1 MSTLKES
8 FPRWAAGGGI
18 FAKME
23 SEGYGTTFP
32 WLAGNAS
39 QRLDMLYFGN
49 YSGNKTVSPYIDAL
63 IAVNADQDDPR
74 IILETEKLF
83 LVSMIAKRYSAKWG
97 KLYAVLNAEYN
108 PIENYNMYQ
117 KETPDITHKHSV
129 SNDYG
134 TTDTKTL
141 KRDITRTES
150 ATEDF
155 EIGDTKT
162 LKRDITRTESA
173 TEDFEITDER
183 KVNVDTTVQT
193 DVDNTNSVYGFNS
206 SAAVKANELDSGT
219 TVHTTGLDTANKETN
234 TRNQTGGMTTR
245 ETADEDDNVESNVHT
260 QTGGMSTR
268 ETADPDDNIESITH
282 TQTGHTEDKE
292 TGTREL
298 ERSGNIGVT
307 TTQQM
312 LESEVALWQ
321 WEFFI
326 QVFKDVDD
334 VLAIPVYELNI

>member
-39 QRLDMLYFGN
+39 QRLDFLYFGN
-49 YSGNKTVSPYIDAL
+49 YSGNKTVSPYLDAL
-63 IAVNADQDDPR
+63 IAVNADQSDPR
-74 IILETEKLF
+74 IILENEKIF
-83 LVSMIAKRYSAKWG
+83 IVSMIVKRYREKWD
-97 KLYAVLNAEYN
+97 KLYAVLNATYN

-150 ATEDF
+150 ATPDF
-155 EIGDTKT
+155 EV
-162 LKRDITRTESA
+162 
-173 TEDFEITDER
+173 TDER

-234 TRNQTGGMTTR
+234 TRNQTGGM
-245 ETADEDDNVESNVHT
+245 ETH
-260 QTGGMSTR
+260 

-298 ERSGNIGVT
+298 ERSGNIGT
-307 TTQQM
+307 MTTQQM

>member
-39 QRLDMLYFGN
+39 QRLDFLYFGN
-49 YSGNKTVSPYIDAL
+49 YSGNKTVSPYLDAL
-63 IAVNADQDDPR
+63 IAANADQSDPR
-74 IILETEKLF
+74 IILENEKIF
-83 LVSMIAKRYSAKWG
+83 IVSMIVKRYREKWD
-97 KLYAVLNAEYN
+97 KLYAVLNATYN

-129 SNDYG
+129 SNDYAE
-134 TTDTKTL
+134 TDSKTL
-141 KRDITRTES
+141 N
-150 ATEDF
+150 
-155 EIGDTKT
+155 
-162 LKRDITRTESA
+162 RDITRTESA

-206 SAAVKANELDSGT
+206 TSAVKANELDSGT
-219 TVHTTGLDTANKETN
+219 TVRTTGNDTLNKETN
-234 TRNQTGGMTTR
+234 TRNQTGGMEIR
-245 ETADEDDNVESNVHT
+245 ETANANN
-260 QTGGMSTR
+260 
-268 ETADPDDNIESITH
+268 NIETNTH
-282 TQTGHTEDKE
+282 TQTGYTEEHEGGK
-292 TGTREL
+292 REL
-298 ERSGNIGVT
+298 ERSGNIGT
-307 TTQQM
+307 MTTQQM

>member
-1 MSTLKES
+1 MGKLIDA
-8 FPRWAAGGGI
+8 FDGWAVQDGL
-18 FAKME
+18 FSVMDDL
-23 SEGYGTTFP
+23 YGHVTYP
-32 WLAGNAS
+32 WLAGYS
-39 QRLDMLYFGN
+39 ELDKEYFGN
-49 YSGNKTVSPYIDAL
+49 HSGNKTPSPLLDKYIAISTDGVL
-63 IAVNADQDDPR
+63 SENIRKVIAR
-74 IILETEKLF
+74 ILMNKY
-83 LVSMIAKRYSAKWG
+83 ANKWKR
-97 KLYAVLNAEYN
+97 LYAVEQAQYD
-108 PIENYNMYQ
+108 PIENYSMYQ

-150 ATEDF
+150 ATADF
-155 EIGDTKT
+155 KV
-162 LKRDITRTESA
+162 
-173 TEDFEITDER
+173 TDER

-206 SAAVKANELDSGT
+206 SSAVKANELDSGT

-234 TRNQTGGMTTR
+234 TRNQTGGM
-245 ETADEDDNVESNVHT
+245 ETH
-260 QTGGMSTR
+260 

-292 TGTREL
+292 SGTREL

-307 TTQQM
+307 TSQQM
-312 LESEVALWQ
+312 LESEIALWQ
-321 WEFFI
+321 WTFVE

-334 VLAIPVYELNI
+334 VLTIPVYELNI